1 MDAFSKVICRKLEIR
16 SGYMN
21 IQHLSRNGVQGSD
34 IYESLERIDMFCNEL
49 GYTALHRDF
58 KLKDKRRY
66 LLVLDGATWKYFFI
80 RQRKI
85 R

>member
-1 MDAFSKVICRKLEIR
+1 MDALYTLIRRKLEIR
-16 SGYMN
+16 SGYTN
-21 IQHLSRNGVQGSD
+21 IQHLSRNGILGSD
-34 IYESLERIDMFCNEL
+34 ICGSLDRVDAFCNEL
-49 GYTALHRDF
+49 GYTALHQNF

-80 RQRKI
+80 RQRRI